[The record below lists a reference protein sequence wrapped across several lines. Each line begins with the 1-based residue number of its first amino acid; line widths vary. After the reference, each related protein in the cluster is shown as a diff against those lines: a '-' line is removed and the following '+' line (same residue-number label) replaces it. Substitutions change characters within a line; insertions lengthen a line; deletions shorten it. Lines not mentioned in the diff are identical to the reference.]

1 MAIDRRTDKLIRR
14 TAMVGT
20 ATAAYLLLT
29 ADYGPQDNA
38 LLPVMRRFRAR
49 HMSIPYLPLALVP
62 DSVPACALFIHAVAH
77 QILAVARLAIGL
89 LA

>member
-29 ADYGPQDNA
+29 ADYVPQDNA
-38 LLPVMRRFRAR
+38 LLPIKRAIESAESSFKR
-49 HMSIPYLPLALVP
+49 YIFGSGRIQESAEEDPNNEN
-62 DSVPACALFIHAVAH
+62 SK
-77 QILAVARLAIGL
+77 
-89 LA
+89 